1 MSSEGPYSRYAGGG
15 GQAGYGGGYGG
26 AAPGYGGQGYGG
38 GAPGYGGGAYSA
50 PAPGGYGQQPGYSQA
65 VGANENFGYQEV
77 RRNLL
82 YQQSCYFARF
92 ILFKLTYSFLRIH
105 SDAQEDA
112 SGKKGAK
119 KSMALAA
126 LNKNVYMWAGFF
138 SASLFVYF
146 TLSGGDFSFLMTYG
160 AMSRMFGFG
169 ILNAK
174 IFMSKRAT
182 GVSVKSLQLY
192 SLVFFFRLTSI
203 MRHEGYLPYD
213 KSGDWLYH
221 IIEVS
226 SLLLSISAMY
236 GALALFKDTYQP
248 DQDKFGEMNVPPGY
262 GAVYLAVPVLLLAIF
277 IHPNLNSD
285 FISDVA
291 WTYAM
296 YLESVALVPQLF
308 MFQKQSSGVVEL
320 LTAHFVAAL
329 GFGRVMEF
337 LFWIYSYHELA
348 TSAGSKLPGYL
359 ALFSQFM
366 QLVLMLDFFWY
377 YYLAVKNA
385 TPLVLPSHGAALG
398 IV

>member
-1 MSSEGPYSRYAGGG
+1 MASSEGPYSRYAGSGG
-15 GQAGYGGGYGG
+15 GGPAGYGGAPGGGYGG

-50 PAPGGYGQQPGYSQA
+50 PAPGGYGQQPAYGQG
-65 VGANENFGYQEV
+65 VGANENFGQ
-77 RRNLL
+77 
-82 YQQSCYFARF
+82 
-92 ILFKLTYSFLRIH
+92 
-105 SDAQEDA
+105 QEDDS

-126 LNKNVYMWAGFF
+126 MNKNVYMWAGFF

-174 IFMSKRAT
+174 IYMSKRAT

-192 SLVFFFRLTSI
+192 ALVFFFRLTSI
-203 MRHEGYLPYD
+203 FRHEGYLPYD

-221 IIEVS
+221 FIEGS
-226 SLLLSISAMY
+226 SLFLSLAAMY
-236 GALALFKDTYQP
+236 GSLGLFKHTYQP

-262 GAVYLAVPVLLLAIF
+262 GAVYLAVPVMILALF
-277 IHPNLNSD
+277 VHPNLNSD
-285 FISDVA
+285 FLSDVA

-308 MFQKQSSGVVEL
+308 MFQKQTSGVVEL

-337 LFWIYSYHELA
+337 MFWIYSYHELA

-385 TPLVLPSHGAALG
+385 TPLVLPSHGAAMG